1 MQEQFYVSI
10 LNDIVNA
17 LIERGHNPYGQL
29 KGYVLEQ
36 KDIYITSHCNAR
48 KIIKSLA
55 IEDIEKYLL
64 NWENYQD
71 KKWQIDF
78 MNMKQAK

>member
-1 MQEQFYVSI
+1 MQEQFYISI

-36 KDIYITSHCNAR
+36 KDIYITSHRNAR
-48 KIIKSLA
+48 NIIKTLN

-64 NWENYQD
+64 NRENYQD
-71 KKWQIDF
+71 KKWQIEF
-78 MNMKQAK
+78 MNIKHTK